1 MKSLKKLNQ
10 LEKPDM
16 KSKKIILDTNLWIS
30 FLITKEYSFLDK
42 YIENGKARLFF
53 SEELIQEFLT
63 VAKRPKL
70 QKYFTDKDIEHL
82 LHTFDNFGIL
92 IKVTSQIKICRD
104 YKDNFLLNLAVDSK
118 VDYLATGD
126 KDLLEIKNIEKT
138 KILTIRELKDKL

>member
-1 MKSLKKLNQ
+1 MKSN
-10 LEKPDM
+10 
-16 KSKKIILDTNLWIS
+16 KIILDTNLWIS
-30 FLITKEYSFLDK
+30 FLITKDYSFLDN

-70 QKYFTDKDIEHL
+70 QKYFTDNDIEHL
-82 LHTFDNFGIL
+82 LHIFDNFGIL
-92 IKVTSQIKICRD
+92 IKITSQIRICRD

-118 VDYLATGD
+118 ADYLATGD
-126 KDLLEIKNIEKT
+126 KDLLEIRNIEKT

>member
-1 MKSLKKLNQ
+1 M
-10 LEKPDM
+10 
-16 KSKKIILDTNLWIS
+16 IFDTNLWIS
-30 FLITKEYSFLDK
+30 FLITKDYSFLDK

-63 VAKRPKL
+63 IAKRPKL

-82 LHTFDNFGIL
+82 PHTFDNFGIL

-118 VDYLATGD
+118 ADYLATGD

-138 KILTIRELKDKL
+138 KIITIRELKDKL

>member
-1 MKSLKKLNQ
+1 
-10 LEKPDM
+10 M

-30 FLITKEYSFLDK
+30 FLITKDYSFLDK

-63 VAKRPKL
+63 VAKGPKL
-70 QKYFTDKDIEHL
+70 QKYFTDNDIEHL

-92 IKVTSQIKICRD
+92 IKVTSQIKLCRD

-118 VDYLATGD
+118 ADYLATGD
-126 KDLLEIKNIEKT
+126 KDLLEIQNIEKT
-138 KILTIRELKDKL
+138 KIITIRELKDIL

>member
-1 MKSLKKLNQ
+1 
-10 LEKPDM
+10 M

-30 FLITKEYSFLDK
+30 FLITKDYSFLDN

-70 QKYFTDKDIEHL
+70 KKYFTDNDIEHL

-92 IKVTSQIKICRD
+92 IKVTSQIKLCRD

-118 VDYLATGD
+118 ADYLATGD
-126 KDLLEIKNIEKT
+126 KDLLEIINIEKT
-138 KILTIRELKDKL
+138 KIITIRELNDIL

>member
-1 MKSLKKLNQ
+1 M
-10 LEKPDM
+10 
-16 KSKKIILDTNLWIS
+16 
-30 FLITKEYSFLDK
+30 
-42 YIENGKARLFF
+42 
-53 SEELIQEFLT
+53 IQEFLT
-63 VAKRPKL
+63 IAKRPKL

-118 VDYLATGD
+118 ADYLATGD

>member
-1 MKSLKKLNQ
+1 
-10 LEKPDM
+10 M

-30 FLITKEYSFLDK
+30 FLITKDYSFLDK
-42 YIENGKARLFF
+42 YIENGKARLVF

-63 VAKRPKL
+63 VAQRPKL
-70 QKYFTDKDIEHL
+70 QKYFMDKDIEHL
-82 LHTFDNFGIL
+82 LYTFDNFGIL

-118 VDYLATGD
+118 ADYLATGD
-126 KDLLEIKNIEKT
+126 KDLLGIINIGKN

>member
-1 MKSLKKLNQ
+1 
-10 LEKPDM
+10 M

-30 FLITKEYSFLDK
+30 FLITKDYSFLDN

-70 QKYFTDKDIEHL
+70 QKYFTGKDIEHL
-82 LHTFDNFGIL
+82 LHNFDNFGIL

-118 VDYLATGD
+118 ADYLATGD
-126 KDLLEIKNIEKT
+126 KDLLEIRNIEKT
-138 KILTIRELKDKL
+138 KILTIRELKGKLLKTRRHNNVQM

>member
-1 MKSLKKLNQ
+1 
-10 LEKPDM
+10 M

-30 FLITKEYSFLDK
+30 FLITKDYSFLDK

-63 VAKRPKL
+63 IAKRPKL

-92 IKVTSQIKICRD
+92 IKVTSQIKLCRD
-104 YKDNFLLNLAVDSK
+104 YEDNFLLNLAVDSK
-118 VDYLATGD
+118 ADYLATGD
-126 KDLLEIKNIEKT
+126 KDLLEIINIEKT
-138 KILTIRELKDKL
+138 KIITIREFKDILYRYLFHLRPKAN